1 MNTFHKYL
9 SLLVAAAML
18 VGTVGVVAR
27 SRGGGRHHGGYYGG
41 RGWGGGYGY
50 GWGGGLGLGFYN
62 RPYVYDPYYGYPGF
76 YSRPS
81 YAKDNAGQSYWM
93 IYNQSMRPLRVQ
105 SDRDETI
112 IPAGAIKKLY
122 RKNSFNIRVYSGGL
136 IRSVNTRQHNVT
148 LYLDE
153 IGKPHFKL

>member
-1 MNTFHKYL
+1 MTMNTLQKYL
-9 SLLVAAAML
+9 GLLVAAAML
-18 VGTVGVVAR
+18 VSTVGVTTAYR
-27 SRGGGRHHGGYYGG
+27 GRHGGYYRGYYGG
-41 RGWGGGYGY
+41 RGWGGGWGLGLGYGY
-50 GWGGGLGLGFYN
+50 GW
-62 RPYVYDPYYGYPGF
+62 PYGVGYPGF

-81 YAKDNAGQSYWM
+81 FAKDNAGQSYWM
-93 IYNQSMRPLRVQ
+93 VYNQSMRPLRVQ

-122 RKNSFNIRVYSGGL
+122 RKNSFNMRVYSGGL
-136 IRSVNTRQHNVT
+136 VRGINTRQHNVT

>member
-1 MNTFHKYL
+1 MNTLQKYL
-9 SLLVAAAML
+9 GMILATAML
-18 VGTVGVVAR
+18 VSSVGVVTAY
-27 SRGGGRHHGGYYGG
+27 RGGRGGRHHGGYYGG
-41 RGWGGGYGY
+41 RGWGGYGWGGYGLGLGLGYGY
-50 GWGGGLGLGFYN
+50 GW
-62 RPYVYDPYYGYPGF
+62 PYGVGYPGF

-93 IYNQSMRPLRVQ
+93 VYNQSMRPLRVQ

-122 RKNSFNIRVYSGGL
+122 RKNSFNMRVYSGGL